1 MNTPA
6 EALLHWYDEN
16 RRDLPWRHTADPYRI
31 WLSEIMLQQTR
42 VESVK
47 GYYARFL
54 EACPTVDA
62 LAAAPIEQVLK
73 LWEGLGYYSRA
84 RNLHRAA
91 QLIVDEYGGAFPT
104 TYEEILKLPGIG
116 AYTAGAVASI
126 AFHQAAPAVDGNVY
140 RVISRFLGIREDVG
154 SPAVQKR
161 FRQEVLALM
170 PPDRPGDF
178 NQALMELGATLCS
191 PTSPRCEECP
201 WQESCDA
208 FDEGDMESL
217 PIHEKK
223 KPQKILPVAVCL
235 LTFGKRVFVMKRTE
249 RLLNGLFVFA
259 LLERETSPERCGE
272 HLRELGF
279 DCAFRQ
285 KLGEARHVF
294 THRIWEM
301 DILHFDLIAEPS
313 QTLLERMGG
322 RMVSLP
328 ELEALAMPAAIRT
341 ARARAEEL
349 LKTKEPAEP

>member
-6 EALLHWYDEN
+6 EELLQWYDHI
-16 RRDLPWRHTADPYRI
+16 RRDLPWRRTADPYRI

-54 EACPTVDA
+54 EACPTVEA

-73 LWEGLGYYSRA
+73 WWEGLGYYSRA

-91 QLIVDEYGGAFPT
+91 QLIVEAYGGAFPS
-104 TYEEILKLPGIG
+104 TYEEILKLPGVG
-116 AYTAGAVASI
+116 PYTAGAIASI
-126 AFHQAAPAVDGNVY
+126 AFHQPVPAVDGNVY

-154 SPAVQKR
+154 APAVQKR
-161 FRQEVLALM
+161 FRQEVLTLM
-170 PPDRPGDF
+170 PPERPGDF

-223 KPQKILPVAVCL
+223 KPQKVLPMAVCL
-235 LTFGKRVFVMKRTE
+235 MTFGNRVFVMKRTE

-259 LLERETSPERCGE
+259 LLEGETVPERCAE
-272 HLRELGF
+272 RLSEVGF
-279 DCAFRQ
+279 SCAFRQ

-301 DILHFDLIAEPS
+301 EILHFELTEEPS
-313 QTLLERMGG
+313 PALLEQWEG

-328 ELEALAMPAAIRT
+328 ELEALAMPTAIRA
-341 ARARAEEL
+341 ARIQAQEIL
-349 LKTKEPAEP
+349 NKEPAER

>member
-54 EACPTVDA
+54 EACPTVES

-154 SPAVQKR
+154 SPAVQKH

-259 LLERETSPERCGE
+259 LLEGETAPERCGE
-272 HLRELGF
+272 RLRELGF
-279 DCAFRQ
+279 DCTFRQ

-301 DILHFDLIAEPS
+301 AILHFDLTAEPS
-313 QTLLERMGG
+313 QALLERRDG

-328 ELEALAMPAAIRT
+328 ELEALAMPTAIRA
-341 ARARAEEL
+341 ARIRAEEM
-349 LKTKEPAEP
+349 LKKGPAEP